1 MADPA
6 PNHPPTTADDPDA
19 AHRDAQRRMVA
30 ALFRQ
35 QPHPA
40 LRRPL
45 PALPPYADDAF
56 ALERALAT
64 RRRLYGGDDD
74 AVDPFATVA
83 RGTPLPPRGPTRSLW
98 PCAPQ
103 PCSANNSSARP
114 PFLQGG
120 LLAASAGAT
129 TTDHRDQ
136 ALANVLTDAPDRF
149 WSSTGEAVTLP
160 EFPWGAA
167 SEERLTFVLAS
178 CGGGANGAAAAL
190 TGGVT
195 IRAYRATFQ
204 PGHPVYPPLK
214 VQIWLG
220 SSLAS
225 LKPAGPWLPF
235 WPSAAAQSFPV
246 AAASAAGGGARVLQ
260 VRLRGRPQWQLEDL
274 RFYVALQYCGA
285 SGVLLPPAT
294 ALPSPAARNA
304 SAAAFGGADAELP
317 PLLRW
322 WGWQGRGFCS
332 AASPALLDRTG
343 GRAQA
348 DGGFWREGWRQRG
361 GEDEGMEEEREE
373 DAAGAPPPR
382 SAAAAAPL
390 QGALVVDASLAPYWP
405 VGPAPPRRPRAVRV
419 LLASLFAIY
428 GRGGEEEEED
438 EDDDEEEEEGAR
450 ADARAAGA
458 WAKAAAVAAA
468 AAGG

>member
-1 MADPA
+1 
-6 PNHPPTTADDPDA
+6 
-19 AHRDAQRRMVA
+19 
-30 ALFRQ
+30 
-35 QPHPA
+35 
-40 LRRPL
+40 
-45 PALPPYADDAF
+45 
-56 ALERALAT
+56 
-64 RRRLYGGDDD
+64 
-74 AVDPFATVA
+74 
-83 RGTPLPPRGPTRSLW
+83 
-98 PCAPQ
+98 
-103 PCSANNSSARP
+103 
-114 PFLQGG
+114 
-120 LLAASAGAT
+120 LAASAGAT

-160 EFPWGAA
+160 EFPWAAA

-178 CGGGANGAAAAL
+178 CGGGGGANSGAAAL

-220 SSLAS
+220 ASLAS

-246 AAASAAGGGARVLQ
+246 AAASAAGGGGARVLQ
-260 VRLRGRPQWQLEDL
+260 IRLRGRPQWQLEDL

-304 SAAAFGGADAELP
+304 SVAALGPADSELP

-322 WGWQGRGFCS
+322 WGGCVSSG
-332 AASPALLDRTG
+332 AAPALIDRTG

-348 DGGFWREGWRQRG
+348 AGDGFWREGWRQQQG
-361 GEDEGMEEEREE
+361 EEDEGMEEAEAEE
-373 DAAGAPPPR
+373 DARAAP
-382 SAAAAAPL
+382 AAAAPL
-390 QGALVVDASLAPYWP
+390 QGAIVVDASLAP
-405 VGPAPPRRPRAVRV
+405 
-419 LLASLFAIY
+419 
-428 GRGGEEEEED
+428 
-438 EDDDEEEEEGAR
+438 
-450 ADARAAGA
+450 
-458 WAKAAAVAAA
+458 
-468 AAGG
+468 